1 MKLLSGLFHSRDK
14 PRNSTSGSSYRFFYV
29 QSSSGICVTERSE
42 MQMTDLLWLSTHKSY
57 TRWGVANALWTFAW
71 PLKCH
76 RQYNGIAKPKREI
89 TIDDV
94 ISFRIWVLCYNLTS
108 CNNYIFIL

>member
-1 MKLLSGLFHSRDK
+1 MKFLSGLFRSRDK
-14 PRNSTSGSSYRFFYV
+14 PRNSTSGSSYRFFYG
-29 QSSSGICVTERSE
+29 QSSSEICVTERSE
-42 MQMTDLLWLSTHKSY
+42 MQKSY

-71 PLKCH
+71 PMKCH

-89 TIDDV
+89 AIDDV

-108 CNNYIFIL
+108 CNNYIFML